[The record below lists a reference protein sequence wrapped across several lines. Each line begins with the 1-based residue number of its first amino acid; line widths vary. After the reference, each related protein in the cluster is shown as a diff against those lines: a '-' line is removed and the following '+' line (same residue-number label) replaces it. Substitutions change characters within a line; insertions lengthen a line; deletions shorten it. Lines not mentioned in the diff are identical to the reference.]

1 MTKIARRSYSDYGT
15 RMCSTHHIST
25 HPLFWRI
32 GKCTETKDMGCLRN
46 NSWAEEDHRIRPG
59 SRLSI
64 PRFCGVATARCKVFL
79 MRDTAWGRCIGG
91 WLGGLG
97 GRDRP
102 CWQWGRLRAVMRG
115 ARYGAINRKIEA
127 RRLGKRRL
135 AIENDIIWPIDRLL
149 DCCRAKYITYRREL
163 RGLSWT
169 GSSILA
175 VRQLRAGHR
184 RCRKCDTDLVI
195 GDQWPA
201 GSGASWDTTV
211 RITEGIL

>member
-1 MTKIARRSYSDYGT
+1 MRIKNYNTSISKNVFQINWVTRPATRGFIFCSVEVTKIARWSYSDYGT

-32 GKCTETKDMGCLRN
+32 GKCTETKDMRCLRN

-64 PRFCGVATARCKVFL
+64 PRFCGVATARCKDFL
-79 MRDTAWGRCIGG
+79 MRDTACGRCVIGG

-115 ARYGAINRKIEA
+115 ARYGAINRRKIEV

-135 AIENDIIWPIDRLL
+135 AIEEW
-149 DCCRAKYITYRREL
+149 
-163 RGLSWT
+163 
-169 GSSILA
+169 
-175 VRQLRAGHR
+175 
-184 RCRKCDTDLVI
+184 
-195 GDQWPA
+195 
-201 GSGASWDTTV
+201 
-211 RITEGIL
+211 